1 MYITTQYF
9 TTSILG
15 PAPTH
20 WLSAVKIKRKVF
32 TKMDRMF
39 AHSLWVRSRNQNI
52 YILYIHTYTHALHY
66 IAWHCVPLHCIALHY
81 MTLRS
86 ITLHCIALHCIALH
100 YIALHTYTYTYIHV
114 CIYIYTYIYNIYMY
128 LRIHKY
134 IPMTPIPPS
143 KEVSETAVPL
153 ISRKPSKS
161 GEFCRLR
168 WTSPVKWED
177 RIR

>member
-52 YILYIHTYTHALHY
+52 YIYYTYILTHIPCITLHDIAFHY
-66 IAWHCVPLHCIALHY
+66 IALHCITWHCVP
-81 MTLRS
+81 
-86 ITLHCIALHCIALH
+86 LHCIALHCIALH

-114 CIYIYTYIYNIYMY
+114 CIYIYIYIYIYICTY
-128 LRIHKY
+128 AY
-134 IPMTPIPPS
+134 INTSQWPPS
-143 KEVSETAVPL
+143 HLRRRSVKRQCHSSLESLPNQESFAA
-153 ISRKPSKS
+153 S
-161 GEFCRLR
+161 GGLPR
-168 WTSPVKWED
+168 
-177 RIR
+177 